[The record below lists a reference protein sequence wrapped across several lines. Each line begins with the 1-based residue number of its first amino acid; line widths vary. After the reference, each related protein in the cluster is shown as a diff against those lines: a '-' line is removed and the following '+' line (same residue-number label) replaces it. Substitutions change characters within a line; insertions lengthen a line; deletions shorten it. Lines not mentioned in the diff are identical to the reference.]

1 MRKGKLGVRVGVRL
15 KDGKWKVGSGNG
27 KKGSGDGKSDLKMR
41 SGMWKCEWESDDMME
56 SVKW

>member
-41 SGMWKCEWESDDMME
+41 SGMWKSEGSQII
-56 SVKW
+56 